1 LQDRSKSKGH
11 SGQSCQ
17 RVRHSLPLLV
27 ARVPPEAGPT
37 CKHGVAHVAS
47 LSPPGPWR
55 YVAKSVAV
63 LEQFSEARQSEG
75 LRVSSNGDV
84 NPKGP
89 TPLTGGSAPDA
100 WPWPD
105 DLDAMIAAPGF
116 HAVLFEDN
124 RVRVLDGRVPPGA
137 TVPVHTHRW
146 GGVLYILATSDFVR
160 RDPDGNVLADTRA
173 LKSTPISGTAG
184 WGAPL
189 TPHSL
194 ENVGSEEFRTL
205 TVEMKDGYGNAT
217 P

>member
-1 LQDRSKSKGH
+1 VGVSF
-11 SGQSCQ
+11 
-17 RVRHSLPLLV
+17 SLN
-27 ARVPPEAGPT
+27 A
-37 CKHGVAHVAS
+37 
-47 LSPPGPWR
+47 
-55 YVAKSVAV
+55 
-63 LEQFSEARQSEG
+63 
-75 LRVSSNGDV
+75 
-84 NPKGP
+84 NPNRLIS
-89 TPLTGGSAPDA
+89 LTGGTTSAS

-116 HAVLFEDN
+116 HTVLFEND

-160 RDPDGNVLADTRA
+160 RDPDGKVLADTRA
-173 LKSTPISGTAG
+173 SKSTPILGAAV

-205 TVEMKDGYGNAT
+205 TVEMKDEI
-217 P
+217 

>member
-1 LQDRSKSKGH
+1 MGVMDTDLLGPACAPPSAIEQAASDPAGIRSSHGY
-11 SGQSCQ
+11 S
-17 RVRHSLPLLV
+17 SLT
-27 ARVPPEAGPT
+27 ARVVPE
-37 CKHGVAHVAS
+37 
-47 LSPPGPWR
+47 PGPPSAPWSQGWSR
-55 YVAKSVAV
+55 ES
-63 LEQFSEARQSEG
+63 G
-75 LRVSSNGDV
+75 LRKSLGVSSNVDDH
-84 NPKGP
+84 PKGLI
-89 TPLTGGSAPDA
+89 PLIGGSTSAS

-116 HAVLFEDN
+116 HTVLFEND

-173 LKSTPISGTAG
+173 SKSTPILGNAV

-194 ENVGSEEFRTL
+194 ENVGTQEFRTL
-205 TVEMKDGYGNAT
+205 TVEMKDGS
-217 P
+217 